1 MWFRTSQYNSIQ
13 GWENQVPHGRLRM
26 HIPCLHQMRPQQSY
40 WHLVCVVMLL
50 RDKGGYLNQCVYIY
64 IYLYI
69 ILHTR
74 IYIYIYIQIYTH
86 LKSCWIHSCL
96 HWCSCR
102 VTEGLGEAGILWHDS
117 CGSNIKRTVDWSK
130 LEEKYAKHIAAD
142 GRYLGLVDIAMLGR
156 KFNKTPVLLYYDQDF
171 QGQNPLRLL
180 RNIFNGMLGFDE
192 EPMPPMDSPDTWVI
206 GVCRS
211 DFSREGFL
219 SLNHYI
225 PIWTRQQM
233 GSVWEDVV
241 PQTQG
246 KLEKRI
252 ASTFKKLELESED
265 SDSGGEARKAS
276 LREQLESLLQKKNS
290 LTSWLTWIC
299 FPRTYLGMAIVC
311 CGRFLPSKPVL
322 SCEHSC
328 PTSRKSL
335 LYVRML
341 GSCAVGVLNGSA
353 SHFNT
358 AKERKKTERNTSYVF
373 LCHSIL
379 LDPSW
384 LMSMHFWSP
393 ESHRSWFEGKS

>member
-1 MWFRTSQYNSIQ
+1 
-13 GWENQVPHGRLRM
+13 
-26 HIPCLHQMRPQQSY
+26 
-40 WHLVCVVMLL
+40 
-50 RDKGGYLNQCVYIY
+50 
-64 IYLYI
+64 
-69 ILHTR
+69 
-74 IYIYIYIQIYTH
+74 
-86 LKSCWIHSCL
+86 
-96 HWCSCR
+96 
-102 VTEGLGEAGILWHDS
+102 
-117 CGSNIKRTVDWSK
+117 
-130 LEEKYAKHIAAD
+130 
-142 GRYLGLVDIAMLGR
+142 VDIAMLGR

-290 LTSWLTWIC
+290 LTS
-299 FPRTYLGMAIVC
+299 
-311 CGRFLPSKPVL
+311 
-322 SCEHSC
+322 
-328 PTSRKSL
+328 
-335 LYVRML
+335 
-341 GSCAVGVLNGSA
+341 
-353 SHFNT
+353 
-358 AKERKKTERNTSYVF
+358 
-373 LCHSIL
+373 
-379 LDPSW
+379 
-384 LMSMHFWSP
+384 
-393 ESHRSWFEGKS
+393 